1 MHIVEGKEADAVDT
15 QRRHLGSHLRSRRQA
30 QRIELLQPLPAV
42 LVHLRG
48 PAQIRV
54 DQVVYLSSTLL
65 NVLVLSF

>member
-15 QRRHLGSHLRSRRQA
+15 QRRHLGSYLRSRRQA
-30 QRIELLQPLPAV
+30 QRTELLQPLPAV

-48 PAQIRV
+48 PAQISV